1 MAEDDE
7 KLTQADGTVLL
18 KIARDSLETF
28 VRTGGRAPL
37 PARLSEPLQKGFG
50 AFVTLH
56 THSGQLRGCIGTMAA
71 HGPLAETVREMA
83 IAAGMN
89 DPRFDEVTERELKDL
104 KYEISVLSPLR
115 VARAEDVKPGVH
127 GLMIRHRG
135 ASGVLLPQVATEHGW
150 DRESFLNHTCM
161 KAGIE
166 PGAWRESGAVIYTFT
181 AQVFS
186 E

>member
-1 MAEDDE
+1 MTENDE
-7 KLTQADGTVLL
+7 NLTQADGITLL

-28 VRTGGRAPL
+28 VRTGKRALLPAKLSAPL
-37 PARLSEPLQKGFG
+37 QMGFG

-56 THSGQLRGCIGTMAA
+56 THSGRLRGCIGAMSA

-89 DPRFDEVTERELKDL
+89 DPRFDAVTESELKDL
-104 KYEISVLSPLR
+104 KYEVSVLSPLR
-115 VARAEDVKPGVH
+115 AARAEDVKPGVH
-127 GLMIRHRG
+127 GLMIRHREG
-135 ASGVLLPQVATEHGW
+135 SGVLLPQVATEHGW

-161 KAGIE
+161 KAGIN
-166 PGAWRESGAVIYTFT
+166 PGAWRESGTVIYTFT